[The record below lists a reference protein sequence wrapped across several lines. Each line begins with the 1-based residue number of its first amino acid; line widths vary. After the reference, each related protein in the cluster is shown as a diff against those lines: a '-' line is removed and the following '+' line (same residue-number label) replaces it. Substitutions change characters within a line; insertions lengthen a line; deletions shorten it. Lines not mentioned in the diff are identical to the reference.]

1 MSAAPPLEIPSPSAP
16 AFHRFRSA
24 LGEHVLVVPFS
35 RIYDLEDDFS
45 RRIDHEDHDALGL
58 MTALSTPGTGEVP
71 LSRVPLPAP
80 QSISLNV
87 SSSCNLGCS
96 YCYASRG
103 GFEGAQSAVMSW
115 EVARQAVEKVI
126 AGSDAQ
132 GPVTIGFL
140 GGEPFVNR
148 RLIHRVVHHARRLG
162 LTHRRDV
169 RFSVTTNG
177 TLLRDSDIRLLR
189 DHAFAVT
196 VSIDGGAAI
205 QDARR
210 PLASGA
216 RGSFELLRQ
225 HVSPLLENPGS
236 CKIAARAT
244 VLSGESDLKQRFADI
259 LALGFTEVGVS
270 PLRVARGANRFAD
283 EHWRGYLAGLMEIS
297 TAELERARNGAEI
310 RLSNLSIALKQ
321 LHHGAASPF
330 ACGAGG
336 GYFSVAA
343 DGNWYACHRAIGD
356 EEYRLGDL
364 GGLDARRREQ
374 FLLKRHVHAQTDCQQ
389 CWARYLCSGGC
400 HQEAASRTQSS
411 CDFIREWLDFCL
423 SAYCELSAA
432 RPAYFGRQS

>member
-1 MSAAPPLEIPSPSAP
+1 MSALPTLDVEAPKAPP
-16 AFHRFRSA
+16 FHRFRSP
-24 LGEHVLVVPFS
+24 LGEHILVVPFS
-35 RIYDLEDDFS
+35 RIYDVDKDFG
-45 RRIDHEDHDALGL
+45 RRIDHMDHDALGL
-58 MTALSTPGTGEVP
+58 MTALSTPAIGEVP

-103 GFEGAQSAVMSW
+103 GFAGAQSSVMSW
-115 EVARQAVEKVI
+115 QVATRAIEKVI
-126 AGSDAQ
+126 AESDAR

-148 RLIHRVVHHARRLG
+148 RLIHRAVAFAQRLG
-162 LTHRRDV
+162 LTHGRDV

-177 TLLRDSDIRLLR
+177 TLLRDADIRLLR

-196 VSIDGGAAI
+196 VSIDGGAAL

-216 RGSFELLRQ
+216 RGSFDLLRKR
-225 HVSPLLENPGS
+225 VSPLLADPGR

-244 VLSGESDLKQRFADI
+244 VLSGESNLSQRFSDI
-259 LALGFTEVGVS
+259 LALGFTEVGLS
-270 PLRVARGANRFAD
+270 PLRVVRGVHQFAD
-283 EHWRGYLAGLMEIS
+283 ESWRHYLSGLIEIS
-297 TAELERARNGAEI
+297 RGELARARDGGEI
-310 RLSNLSIALKQ
+310 RLSNLGVALKQ
-321 LHHGAASPF
+321 LHRGAAAPF

-343 DGNWYACHRAIGD
+343 DGRWYACHRAIGE
-356 EEYRLGDL
+356 EEYRLGDS
-364 GGLDARRREQ
+364 GELDASRRKQ

-400 HQEAASRTQSS
+400 HQEAASRSPS
-411 CDFIREWLDFCL
+411 GCDFIREWLEFCL
-423 SAYCELSAA
+423 SAYCELSAG
-432 RPAYFGRQS
+432 RPAYFGRAQ

>member
-1 MSAAPPLEIPSPSAP
+1 MSATLEVPAPKAPP
-16 AFHRFRSA
+16 FHRFRSA
-24 LGEHVLVVPFS
+24 LGEHILIVPFS
-35 RIYDLEDDFS
+35 RIYDVEEEFA
-45 RRIDHEDHDALGL
+45 RRIDTEDQDALGL
-58 MTALSTPGTGEVP
+58 MTALSSPGIGEVP

-103 GFEGAQSAVMSW
+103 GFAGAQSSVMSW
-115 EVARQAVEKVI
+115 EVASQAIEKVI
-126 AGSDAQ
+126 AGSDPR

-148 RLIHRVVHHARRLG
+148 RLIHRAVDHAQRLG
-162 LTHRRDV
+162 LIHGRDV

-177 TLLRDSDIRLLR
+177 TLLRAADLRLLR

-210 PLASGA
+210 PLVHGPH
-216 RGSFELLRQ
+216 RSFDLLRKR
-225 HVSPLLENPGS
+225 VSPLLADPGS

-244 VLSGESDLKQRFADI
+244 VLSGESDLSERFSDI
-259 LALGFTEVGVS
+259 LALGFTEVGLS
-270 PLRVARGANRFAD
+270 PLRMVRGAHQFAE
-283 EHWRGYLAGLMEIS
+283 EHWRGYLSGLVEIS
-297 TAELERARNGAEI
+297 RSELARARAGGDI
-310 RLSNLSIALKQ
+310 RLSNLGVALKQ
-321 LHHGAASPF
+321 LHRGAAMPF

-343 DGNWYACHRAIGD
+343 DGRWYACHRAIGE
-356 EEYRLGDL
+356 EEYRLGDN
-364 GGLDARRREQ
+364 GELDARRREQ

-400 HQEAASRTQSS
+400 HQEAASRSPS
-411 CDFIREWLDFCL
+411 GCDFIREWLDFCL
-423 SAYCELSAA
+423 GAYCELSAA
-432 RPAYFGRQS
+432 RPAYFGRVS

>member
-1 MSAAPPLEIPSPSAP
+1 MSAAPPLEVPAPSAP
-16 AFHRFRSA
+16 TFHRFRSA

-35 RIYDLEDDFS
+35 RIYDLDEDFS
-45 RRIDHEDHDALGL
+45 RRIDHDDHDALGL
-58 MTALSTPGTGEVP
+58 MTALSTPGIGEVP

-103 GFEGAQSAVMSW
+103 GFGGAQSAVMSW
-115 EVARQAVEKVI
+115 EIARQAVEKVI
-126 AGSDAQ
+126 AGSDAR

-148 RLIHRVVHHARRLG
+148 RLIHRIVHHARRLG
-162 LTHRRDV
+162 LNHGRDV
-169 RFSVTTNG
+169 RFSVTTNA
-177 TLLRDSDIRLLR
+177 TLLRDADIRLLR

-196 VSIDGGAAI
+196 VSIDGGVAV

-216 RGSFELLRQ
+216 PGSFELLRE
-225 HVSPLLENPGS
+225 HVLPLLENPGN

-244 VLSGESDLKQRFADI
+244 VLSGESDLSARFSEI
-259 LALGFTEVGVS
+259 LALGFTEVGLS
-270 PLRVARGANRFAD
+270 PLRVARGANQFAD
-283 EHWRGYLAGLMEIS
+283 EHWRGYLAGLIKIS

-310 RLSNLSIALKQ
+310 RLSNLAIALKQ
-321 LHHGAASPF
+321 LHRGAASPF

-343 DGNWYACHRAIGD
+343 DGKWYACHRAIGE
-356 EEYRLGDL
+356 EEYRLGDA

-400 HQEAASRTQSS
+400 HQEAASRTFSS

-432 RPAYFGRQS
+432 RPAYFGSVP